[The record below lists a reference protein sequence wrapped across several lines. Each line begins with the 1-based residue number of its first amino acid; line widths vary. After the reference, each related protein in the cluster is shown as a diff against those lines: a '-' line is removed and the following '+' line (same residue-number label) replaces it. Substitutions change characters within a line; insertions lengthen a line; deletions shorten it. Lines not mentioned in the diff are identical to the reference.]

1 VDKKRERAWKGVCI
15 HHSFSPDR
23 KTSDWEG
30 IRRFHTSYRQDG
42 QIISKGLYER
52 LKSYKVSGLT
62 PPWSDIGYHF
72 GVELVGEGYV
82 VKEGRPLNKSG
93 AHCPCINSTHIG
105 ICVVGNFDANH
116 LPTPALV
123 VLTQLVKDL
132 ARRYGFILT
141 EPGVVTYHNQHSQ
154 KTCPGKLFPTLE
166 TFLKMLDK

>member
-1 VDKKRERAWKGVCI
+1 
-15 HHSFSPDR
+15 
-23 KTSDWEG
+23 
-30 IRRFHTSYRQDG
+30 
-42 QIISKGLYER
+42 LYER